1 MAKNEHLNWV
11 VWPIYNIETVK
22 SKEFLYPQGMQQA
35 QMAAVKA
42 LTFTCHFCVVLLLS

>member
-35 QMAAVKA
+35 QKA
-42 LTFTCHFCVVLLLS
+42 LTFTCHFYVVLLLS